1 MEFERHDT
9 LSRSG
14 LPEKVIFNSTG
25 ASADQRQIWAMKPY
39 TLKTRILVPSSALTL
54 LLVLLVTWHL
64 CLRHLDFLEQNFT
77 RHLDYLSHSS
87 AIRLGNLDQLHAG
100 PEMSQIAS
108 ALLHS
113 PLVNSVT
120 ILNANK
126 TLLLRKGES
135 FGLKQII
142 RDFPTR
148 ASALINAGREAV
160 FIVPI
165 RQTQES
171 GPGDLKGWMLVEPE
185 TSDFAKSKASAIQEA
200 VGYFILVSAL
210 IILFMRYLANRIST
224 PIRQISET
232 IEIIMQGDLSQRVSP
247 KKSAELIAMENGIN
261 QLANRLRQTEAAMKS
276 EIRKTTED
284 LRETLE
290 TIEVQNVELDIAR
303 KQAVL
308 ANRTKSEFLANM
320 SHEIRTPLNGIIG
333 FTNLLLKSPLRR
345 RQKEH
350 LSTIKKSSEILL
362 LIINDILDFSK
373 IEAGKLLLD
382 KGKVEVRDLI
392 DDVVMMMA
400 PTAHAKNLELVH
412 LHYQDVPDSIIGDSL
427 RIKQVVTNL
436 VNNAVKFT
444 QSGEVVI
451 RVMLHEHDFDESQE
465 AIKISISDTG
475 VGLSRAQQHSIF
487 KAFSQA
493 DASTARNYGGTGLG
507 LTICKKLIEQMGGV
521 IGFDSEL
528 GQGSTFWFTLP
539 IETNAGSAE
548 VHDQSLLAG
557 MHGLCFEQHGA
568 PKLAL
573 QHLLNSWQVSYTF
586 CDTLE
591 RLEQMAF
598 DQPGDFD
605 FICLAL
611 DKKQLKLKPAV
622 AMMKALRKADYKV
635 ALVTPTLEDYS
646 SEVIDLAAVHI
657 IKPLTYNRAY
667 NGFCELFSKAVPTT
681 DAADVLAT
689 RHLSSD
695 YKVLVVD
702 DNDINLSLIS
712 SILDDLGIRCDS
724 AKDGFE
730 ALRLCEEY
738 HYPVIYMDIQ
748 MPGMDG
754 IQTMKKLRNQQPAYQ
769 ESAIIALTAYAL
781 PQEKQAF
788 LGHGFDTLITK
799 PVREQNL
806 FETLNK
812 YLPDCKVID
821 FPDVVPP
828 EQLQLP
834 EQGDKAV
841 IDIPEGIHLC
851 NGNEALAQEF
861 LDKLI
866 TSLPEEK
873 QALDTL
879 LNNEDWDALEDA
891 VHKLHGACHYCGVPR
906 LRQAAREAEHALK
919 TRSANV
925 DQSCKTLLS
934 EIDRVISLPAG
945 KALV

>member
-1 MEFERHDT
+1 
-9 LSRSG
+9 
-14 LPEKVIFNSTG
+14 
-25 ASADQRQIWAMKPY
+25 MKPL
-39 TLKTRILVPSSALTL
+39 TLKTRILVPSSALIL
-54 LLVLLVTWHL
+54 LLVMLVTWHL
-64 CLRHLDFLEQNFT
+64 CVRHLDHLEQEYAQSLGFV
-77 RHLDYLSHSS
+77 SHSG
-87 AIRLGNLDQLHAG
+87 AVRLGYLDTLQSG
-100 PEMSQIAS
+100 PEMSQVADI
-108 ALLHS
+108 LLDA

-142 RDFPTR
+142 RDFPTH
-148 ASALINAGREAV
+148 SPKLVNAGREAV
-160 FIVPI
+160 FIIPI
-165 RQTQES
+165 RTPEAT
-171 GPGDLKGWMLVEPE
+171 GTGELKGWMLIEPE
-185 TSDFAKSKASAIQEA
+185 TSDFAKEKASAIQEA

-210 IILFMRYLANRIST
+210 VILFIRYLTNRIIR
-224 PIRQISET
+224 PIKQISET

-382 KGKVEVRDLI
+382 KGKVAVRDLI

-412 LHYQDVPDSIIGDSL
+412 LHYQDVPDTIIGDSL
-427 RIKQVVTNL
+427 RIKQVATNL

-451 RVMLHEHDFDESQE
+451 RVMLHEHDFDETQE

-507 LTICKKLIEQMGGV
+507 LTISKKLIEQMGGV

-539 IETNAGSAE
+539 IEAE
-548 VHDQSLLAG
+548 AVSIEYPQQTQLAG
-557 MHGLCFEQHGA
+557 MRGLCFEQLGA
-568 PKLAL
+568 PRLAL
-573 QHLLNSWQVSYTF
+573 QHLLNSWEVDYHF
-586 CDTLE
+586 CDSLAQ
-591 RLEQMAF
+591 LEQRAF
-598 DQPGDFD
+598 DPSEHFD

-611 DKKQLKLKPAV
+611 DKKQLNQQPAITL
-622 AMMKALRKADYKV
+622 MQGLSKANYKV

-646 SEVIDLAAVHI
+646 SEVIDLASVHI
-657 IKPLTYNRAY
+657 IKPLTHNRAY
-667 NGFCELFSKAVPTT
+667 NGFCELFTT
-681 DAADVLAT
+681 AIPSQENPDTLHSQ
-689 RHLSSD
+689 HLFSHH
-695 YKVLVVD
+695 KVLVVD

-738 HYPVIYMDIQ
+738 RYPVIYMDIQ

-754 IQTMKKLRNQQPAYQ
+754 IQTMKKLRSTLPAYQ
-769 ESAIIALTAYAL
+769 ESAIVALTAYAL

-788 LGHGFDTLITK
+788 LSQGFDTLITK
-799 PVREQNL
+799 PVREYNL
-806 FETLNK
+806 YETLTR
-812 YLPDCKVID
+812 YLPDCEKRPSHSTPLLPGPDLAKNREGQLEPSETKVID
-821 FPDVVPP
+821 I
-828 EQLQLP
+828 Q
-834 EQGDKAV
+834 
-841 IDIPEGIHLC
+841 EGNHLC
-851 NGNEALAQEF
+851 NGNEALARDF
-861 LDKLI
+861 LDQLVA
-866 TSLPEEK
+866 SLPAEK
-873 QALDTL
+873 SRLEQL
-879 LNNEDWDALEDA
+879 LQKEDWDGLQEA

-906 LRQAAREAEHALK
+906 MRMAAKEAEHALK
-919 TRSANV
+919 TCSGNVEQACVNLLEEITQVIKHSEKKASA
-925 DQSCKTLLS
+925 Q
-934 EIDRVISLPAG
+934 A
-945 KALV
+945 